1 MALLMCVYWR
11 FNTFNFVVAKIIVY
25 HLYVHKFQSSSHRP
39 LDILLTCTH
48 TIFFSLASA
57 GTSLH
62 KFQLNYSNCNWKWP
76 SLAFTV
82 KLGSLWSTR
91 IKESDHVEFK
101 CAHARSYKCCESM
114 CKHNDAKWSK
124 TSEMSSANNSIE
136 TDLVCDHVAECWMSH
151 TTKYSNYILQMI
163 DIRNMFCCAGLDNW
177 SNPMIVFLFIQRR
190 RNVLAQFFFSLFIFS
205 ILFATICVCVCAFHC
220 SKVDMFRVLIKWKHL
235 HEIVYTQAHYIQHK
249 QTEWMD
255 SGRNAALRFLM
266 IHFAIQFYMCQI

>member
-1 MALLMCVYWR
+1 MCI
-11 FNTFNFVVAKIIVY
+11 N
-25 HLYVHKFQSSSHRP
+25 
-39 LDILLTCTH
+39 
-48 TIFFSLASA
+48 FSLLLIVHSIFCSLARTHFFCRWPA
-57 GTSLH
+57 LH

-151 TTKYSNYILQMI
+151 TTKSSNYILQMI

-177 SNPMIVFLFIQRR
+177 SNPMVVFLFIQRR
-190 RNVLAQFFFSLFIFS
+190 RNVLAHFFSLSLFSAFFLQQYACVSVHFIAVRS
-205 ILFATICVCVCAFHC
+205 ICFEF
-220 SKVDMFRVLIKWKHL
+220 
-235 HEIVYTQAHYIQHK
+235 
-249 QTEWMD
+249 
-255 SGRNAALRFLM
+255 
-266 IHFAIQFYMCQI
+266 